1 VTDAPAKDADPTIF
15 VVDDDDA
22 VRESLALLFRSVG
35 LKAETFRS
43 AAAFLAG
50 HDPGRPGCLLL
61 DVRMPG
67 MSGPELQRALIAHG
81 SVLPVIFISGHGDVE
96 MAVQALQDG
105 AVDFV
110 QKPFRDQDLLDKVR
124 SAIEIDARSRV
135 DLARRTEIRE
145 RMDTLTARESEVM
158 ERVVEGSPNKAIA
171 YDLGISERTVEV
183 HRSRVMEKMKAT
195 SLPHL
200 VRMFLVSR
208 E

>member
-1 VTDAPAKDADPTIF
+1 
-15 VVDDDDA
+15 
-22 VRESLALLFRSVG
+22 
-35 LKAETFRS
+35 
-43 AAAFLAG
+43 
-50 HDPGRPGCLLL
+50 
-61 DVRMPG
+61 
-67 MSGPELQRALIAHG
+67 
-81 SVLPVIFISGHGDVE
+81 
-96 MAVQALQDG
+96 
-105 AVDFV
+105 VDFV

-200 VRMFLVSR
+200 VRMFLASR